1 MFYGHVAS
9 HCRGKLRCSICG
21 GERKYSECSAA
32 APNCPNCGGDHYA
45 NDKICPRY
53 KRETEMLKLKTEAK
67 LSYADACKAHRIAR
81 SPPVPNMVSQ
91 SAFPPLPKKAVGV
104 YRTHARPVIGAA
116 PIPHAAGVPPDQ
128 DEMIISEQLD
138 FSSLLF
144 GNPVTFLAFLAEVI
158 RQTML
163 AKDNN
168 ESIDVCQ
175 IITKA
180 AGDRMGLRVD
190 AEQSQLFSS

>member
-1 MFYGHVAS
+1 
-9 HCRGKLRCSICG
+9 
-21 GERKYSECSAA
+21 
-32 APNCPNCGGDHYA
+32 
-45 NDKICPRY
+45 
-53 KRETEMLKLKTEAK
+53 
-67 LSYADACKAHRIAR
+67 
-81 SPPVPNMVSQ
+81 MVSQ
-91 SAFPPLPKKAVGV
+91 SAFPPLPKKTVGV
-104 YRTHARPVIGAA
+104 VRTQARSSVGAA
-116 PIPHAAGVPPDQ
+116 PFTHAAGVPPDQ
-128 DEMIISEQLD
+128 DEMIITEQLD

-180 AGDRMGLRVD
+180 D
-190 AEQSQLFSS
+190 ADQLQLLSS

>member
-1 MFYGHVAS
+1 MFRGH
-9 HCRGKLRCSICG
+9 
-21 GERKYSECSAA
+21 YSVLTVTAMGMSLA
-32 APNCPNCGGDHYA
+32 
-45 NDKICPRY
+45 IQ
-53 KRETEMLKLKTEAK
+53 LKTQAK
-67 LSYADACKAHRIAR
+67 LSYADACKAHRIAK

-91 SAFPPLPKKAVGV
+91 SAFPPLPKKTGV
-104 YRTHARPVIGAA
+104 NRTQVRFIVGAA
-116 PIPHAAGVPPDQ
+116 PLPHAAGVPPDQ
-128 DEMIISEQLD
+128 DEMIITEQLD

-163 AKDNN
+163 AKDN

-180 AGDRMGLRVD
+180 AGDRMGLPVD
-190 AEQSQLFSS
+190 ANQLQLLSS